1 MSPHRPAPLLHV
13 RQAGDLTLATVLTPD
28 LSEANAEALGEELSR
43 LLEGA
48 ARPRLRLDL
57 ARVRFLT
64 STVLGQLVG
73 LHKRVRAAGGELV
86 LLNVAGVVY
95 RVFEVTR
102 LDQLLDVRRPG
113 PEDCP
118 PFATPPPRENA
129 RFRGYTKCGCPSF
142 EDGVV
147 HEPATCT
154 NLARDRVPVPAKA
167 VCKPCGRTYEQQG
180 GYTLCPYC
188 GKPAEGTD

>member
-1 MSPHRPAPLLHV
+1 MSPHRPAPLLHA
-13 RQAGDLTLATVLTPD
+13 RQDAGVTLATVLATH
-28 LSEANAEALGEELSR
+28 LTEANAEGLGEELSR
-43 LLEGA
+43 LAEGA
-48 ARPRLRLDL
+48 SPPRLRLDL

-64 STVLGQLVG
+64 STVLGKLVG
-73 LHKRVRAAGGELV
+73 LHRRVRAAGGEFV

-95 RVFEVTR
+95 EVFEATR
-102 LDQLLDVRRPG
+102 LNQVLDVRRPG

-118 PFATPPPRENA
+118 PIATPPPRENA
-129 RFRGYTKCGCPSF
+129 RFRGYAKCGCPSF
-142 EDGVV
+142 EDGVF

-188 GKPAEGTD
+188 GKPAEGTS

>member
-1 MSPHRPAPLLHV
+1 MTPHRPAPLLHA
-13 RQAGDLTLATVLTPD
+13 RQDGGLTLATVLATH
-28 LSEANAEALGEELSR
+28 LSEANAEELSEELSR
-43 LLEGA
+43 LLGGA

-64 STVLGQLVG
+64 STVLGKLVA

-95 RVFEVTR
+95 EVFEVTR

-118 PFATPPPRENA
+118 PIATPPPRENA
-129 RFRGYTKCGCPSF
+129 MFRGYAKCGCPIF
-142 EDGVV
+142 DDGVF
-147 HEPATCT
+147 HELATCT
-154 NLARDRVPVPAKA
+154 NLARNRVPVPAKP
-167 VCKPCGRTYEQQG
+167 VCKSCERTYEPQRG
-180 GYTLCPYC
+180 NTVCPYC
-188 GKPAEGTD
+188 GKPVEGTS

>member
-1 MSPHRPAPLLHV
+1 MTPHRTAPLLHA
-13 RQAGDLTLATVLTPD
+13 RQDGDVTLATVLATH
-28 LSEANAEALGEELSR
+28 LSEANAEGLGEELSR
-43 LLEGA
+43 LVEGA

-73 LHKRVRAAGGELV
+73 LHKRVRACGGELV

-113 PEDCP
+113 PEHCP
-118 PFATPPPRENA
+118 PFATPPPGENA
-129 RFRGYTKCGCPSF
+129 RFRGYAKCGCPSF
-142 EDGVV
+142 EDGVL

-154 NLARDRVPVPAKA
+154 NLARDRVPVPAKP
-167 VCKPCGRTYEQQG
+167 VCKSCGRTCEPQG
-180 GYTLCPYC
+180 GNTVCPCC
-188 GKPAEGTD
+188 GKPVEGTS